1 MEELVEEI
9 EFYKGG
15 IDPAKQ
21 MDLPETRKFHKLPEF
36 SPIKPM
42 LKYPKNTGSTL
53 QSDMNHLIL
62 EVGDERE
69 RRKINNTAL
78 ARLNEAQK
86 EIIVQET

>member
-15 IDPAKQ
+15 VDPAKQ

-42 LKYPKNTGSTL
+42 LKYPTKTGSTL
-53 QSDMNHLIL
+53 
-62 EVGDERE
+62 
-69 RRKINNTAL
+69 
-78 ARLNEAQK
+78 
-86 EIIVQET
+86 